1 MDHPIVI
8 AQWTGKHATALK
20 QALRMSSEAF
30 AERLGAGPR
39 AVAQWSREPDIVPTT
54 VMQHALDTLLSQS
67 DHEARTRFELLVYGS
82 SSRAD
87 ATPDTTATDLTTAG
101 LLDWVDN
108 HAGWQAG
115 TARLQLH
122 DQLAQMTPLLTR
134 QKAAQRTQVTRSSVA
149 ASINALYRS
158 PRGEHHLYTVRCG
171 ATTATTSI
179 LTTPEWTELTI
190 PLGTGQDS
198 LTTTSDPSLLMLNLD
213 ETTAAAA
220 VGRIAESINLR
231 TRIFD
236 AALYCLTH
244 IDISHHNINGQLQ
257 LATFADYALT
267 FDLLENELVDAI
279 ITADGE
285 VQWSQ
290 LPLRKHYLGSV
301 EQAISLHHRLCAG
314 GPLALLAVAR
324 PPTRGHGP
332 DYAIVVQQRSTHVL
346 NGVGRLAVIP
356 KAFHQPLFDFSDDA
370 QLSVTL
376 ERELEEEL
384 LGRDELQPARGPAQR
399 LVPLHHTQLSQPMR
413 WLVERDNSDTW
424 RTECTGFGINL
435 VSGNYEFA
443 SLITIDDEEWWTS
456 FGGQLITNWEAEGI
470 RIYSSLDIDGISA
483 LVNDEHWSNEGLFAL
498 LQGIRHLAQTSR
510 QRVNLPPTELEY
522 GP

>member
-1 MDHPIVI
+1 MDHRIVI
-8 AQWTGKHATALK
+8 VRWTGKHATALK
-20 QALRMSSEAF
+20 FALRMSSEAF
-30 AERLGAGPR
+30 AARLGAGPR
-39 AVAQWSREPDIVPTT
+39 AVAQWSREPDMVPTT

-67 DHEARTRFELLVYGS
+67 DDDAQTRFELLVYGR
-82 SSRAD
+82 SSRAE

-101 LLDWVDN
+101 LLDWVDI
-108 HAGWQAG
+108 HAGWQPG

-122 DQLAQMTPLLTR
+122 DQLAQMTPLAAR
-134 QKAAQRTQVTRSSVA
+134 HKAAQRTQVTRSSVA
-149 ASINALYRS
+149 ASINAIYRS

-179 LTTPEWTELTI
+179 LTTPEWTELTV
-190 PLGTGQDS
+190 PLGTGHDV
-198 LTTTSDPSLLMLNLD
+198 LTTTSDPSLPALNLD
-213 ETTAAAA
+213 DTTAAAA
-220 VGRIAESINLR
+220 VRRIAESINVP

-244 IDISHHNINGQLQ
+244 IDLSHHNISGQLR
-257 LATFADYALT
+257 LADFADYALT

-279 ITADGE
+279 ISADGA
-285 VQWSQ
+285 VRWSQ

-301 EQAISLHHRLCAG
+301 EHAVSLHDRLCAG
-314 GPLALLAVAR
+314 GPLALLAIAR
-324 PPTRGHGP
+324 PPTRGHGR
-332 DYAIVVQQRSTHVL
+332 DYAIVVQQRSAHVL

-356 KAFHQPLFDFSDDA
+356 KAFHQPLIDFSDDA

-413 WLVERDNSDTW
+413 WLVERAGTDAW
-424 RTECTGFGINL
+424 RTECTGFGLNL

-443 SLITIDDEEWWTS
+443 SLITIEDEQWWTS

-470 RIYSSLDIDGISA
+470 RIYSSLDVDGISQ
-483 LVNDEHWSNEGLFAL
+483 LVNDGRWSNEGLFAF
-498 LQGIRHLAQTSR
+498 LQGIRHLAHTSR
-510 QRVNLPPTELEY
+510 HRVNLPPTELEHRS
-522 GP
+522 